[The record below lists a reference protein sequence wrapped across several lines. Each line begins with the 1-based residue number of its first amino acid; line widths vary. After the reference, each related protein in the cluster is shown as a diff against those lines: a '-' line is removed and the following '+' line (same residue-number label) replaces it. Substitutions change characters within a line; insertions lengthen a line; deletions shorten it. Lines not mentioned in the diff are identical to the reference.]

1 MDFFNI
7 NWKLKKNLK
16 ARRPFLQIEKKYL
29 DVLFETKTS
38 NKKVPF
44 LAVISNL
51 K

>member
-7 NWKLKKNLK
+7 TWKFKKNLK
-16 ARRPFLQIEKKYL
+16 ARPFLQIEKKYL